1 MLLGSKAHGQAAT
14 DDAPHSSRSRPSSAC
29 SPLSSLLASPTT
41 ASLPCLKQQT
51 RAGGK
56 LEVGAAM
63 PQALMPGQQ
72 GHGHRQM
79 LAAAEGQR
87 ALVRLPPAM
96 RGSLP

>member
-1 MLLGSKAHGQAAT
+1 MLFGSDAHSHAAT

-29 SPLSSLLASPTT
+29 SPPSGLLASPTT

-51 RAGGK
+51 RAGGE
-56 LEVGAAM
+56 LEVEAAM
-63 PQALMPGQQ
+63 LQAFMPGQQ
-72 GHGHRQM
+72 GRGDRRM

-96 RGSLP
+96 RGSPP